1 MVKNYELNNQ
11 IYYQMKPTHPV
22 LPLYPVMCWKKANGI
37 IYTDDFN
44 KTVIKCTWER
54 IQVVELQC
62 IK

>member
-44 KTVIKCTWER
+44 KTVIKCT
-54 IQVVELQC
+54 
-62 IK
+62 